1 MSSSPVHLVITALGS
16 DRAGIVNTITR
27 HVSQCGCNIEDS
39 RLALLGGEFTFVML
53 LSGSASA
60 INMIESTLPIKGAE
74 LELLI
79 VMKRT
84 PTGSTPVRHEGFSL
98 AVEVPDSPR
107 IIERFT
113 ALLTHHRMHIAELM
127 TRAQPGTPAML
138 SIRIHAYGSS
148 AKDLADLEKNFQQL
162 CVELSAQGTLQADG
176 RQDTERL

>member
-53 LSGSASA
+53 LSGSANA

-84 PTGSTPVRHEGFSL
+84 PTGCTPVRHEGFSL
-98 AVEVPDSPR
+98 SVEVPDSPR

-113 ALLTHHRMHIAELM
+113 ALLTHHQMHIAELM
-127 TRAQPGTPAML
+127 TRAHPGTPAML

-148 AKDLADLEKNFQQL
+148 SRAVVDLEKNFQQL
-162 CVELSAQGTLQADG
+162 CYELSAKGVLHTDG
-176 RQDTERL
+176 RQETERL